1 MPRTKSILML
11 LFGGWLALLSACAQL
26 LSLAGLFLVDAK
38 HLGTAQG
45 WVRYFLGM
53 KRDEGPFHLQF
64 LLVNGRNALRDV

>member
-1 MPRTKSILML
+1 ML

-45 WVRYFLGM
+45 AVLYGGPCSCLSDPFRLG
-53 KRDEGPFHLQF
+53 
-64 LLVNGRNALRDV
+64 LV